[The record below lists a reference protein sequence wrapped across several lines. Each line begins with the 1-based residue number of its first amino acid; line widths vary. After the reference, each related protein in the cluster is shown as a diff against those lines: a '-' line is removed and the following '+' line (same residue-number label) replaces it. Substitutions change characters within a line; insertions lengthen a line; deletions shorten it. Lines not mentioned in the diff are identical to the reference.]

1 MSQKLYAHGSHI
13 RTFCDSLNQLC
24 SNMKIFSLIT
34 YSLLRIVCSHCYL
47 TRNKNNQRDDLWIW
61 KHPNVCILWH
71 SFVNAEVNAC
81 LKSRWSYSRGR
92 IPRKEYWE
100 EKRVRTI
107 SSSKADTSG
116 TWWSMSVGESPAVV
130 FFLPPEGV
138 FKERSK
144 TERVKKTSTAPLF
157 GLKQTDKQSIILVRQ
172 MCQTRYRFLGKWHLG
187 MRVDMHTLL
196 NISLLVIT

>member
-1 MSQKLYAHGSHI
+1 MFPL
-13 RTFCDSLNQLC
+13 
-24 SNMKIFSLIT
+24 
-34 YSLLRIVCSHCYL
+34 YL

-81 LKSRWSYSRGR
+81 LKSGWSYSRGR

-100 EKRVRTI
+100 EKRVRTL

-116 TWWSMSVGESPAVV
+116 TWWSLSVGESPAVV
-130 FFLPPEGV
+130 FFLPREGV

-144 TERVKKTSTAPLF
+144 IERVKKTSTAPLF
-157 GLKQTDKQSIILVRQ
+157 GLKQTKHHTSETNVSNTIHIFRQ
-172 MCQTRYRFLGKWHLG
+172 MASWNEGGHAYFIKHIPIIDHVGCFQFLQLP
-187 MRVDMHTLL
+187 
-196 NISLLVIT
+196 